1 MVKAESPIITLA
13 HGAGGRAMQ
22 QLIDEIFLSVFD
34 DIPLQGLPKED
45 QAQLPLAD
53 FTTHGDRLAFTTD
66 SFVVTPLIFPGGD
79 IGKLAVC
86 GTVNDLAVGGAKPLY
101 LSAGFIIEEG
111 VEFKLLESIASS
123 MAKTAQQAGVR
134 IVTGDTKVVQR
145 GMADQ
150 LFINTSGVGVIPSEI
165 QVKVS
170 AAQPGDKILVNGFIG
185 DHGAAV
191 MLARENLGLYSDLR
205 SDCALLSLLIQPLL
219 AQCPQIRCIRDATR
233 GGLGVVLNEIA
244 KASQVT
250 IELSEPELPIRPQ
263 TQAICEILGL
273 EPLFLANEGMAAFI
287 VPAQQAEQAL
297 QLMQSHSLGQQAKVV
312 GQVTEASQGMV
323 YLSTA
328 YGGKRMLETP
338 HGVQL
343 PRIC

>member
-1 MVKAESPIITLA
+1 
-13 HGAGGRAMQ
+13 MQ

-34 DIPLQGLPKED
+34 DTPLQSQLKED
-45 QAQLPLAD
+45 QAQLPLAE
-53 FTTHGDRLAFTTD
+53 FTAHGDRLAFTTD
-66 SFVVTPLIFPGGD
+66 SFVVTPLIFPCGD

-111 VEFKLLESIASS
+111 IEFKLLESIVSS

-134 IVTGDTKVVQR
+134 IVTGDTKVVER

-150 LFINTSGVGVIPSEI
+150 LFINTSGVGVIPSRI

-205 SDCALLSLLIQPLL
+205 SDCAPLSLLIHPLL
-219 AQCPQIRCIRDATR
+219 AQCPQIRCMRDATR

-250 IELSEPELPIRPQ
+250 IELFEPELPIRPQ

-273 EPLFLANEGMAAFI
+273 EPLFLANEGMAAFV
-287 VPAQQAEQAL
+287 VPAQQVEQAL
-297 QLMQSHSLGQQAKVV
+297 QLMQSHPLGQQAKVV
-312 GQVTEASQGMV
+312 GQVTETSQGMV

-338 HGVQL
+338 YGVQL

>member
-1 MVKAESPIITLA
+1 MDSPIITLA
-13 HGAGGRAMQ
+13 HGAGGQAMQ
-22 QLIDEIFLSVFD
+22 QLIDEVFLSVFD
-34 DIPLQGLPKED
+34 DNSPLQGQPKED
-45 QAQLPLAD
+45 QARFSLAEL
-53 FTTHGDRLAFTTD
+53 TVQGDRLAFTTD

-101 LSAGFIIEEG
+101 LSAGFILEEG
-111 VEFKLLESIASS
+111 IELKLLETIASS

-134 IVTGDTKVVQR
+134 IVTGDTKVVER

-150 LFINTSGVGVIPSEI
+150 VFINTSGVGVIPSGI
-165 QVKVS
+165 QVNVS
-170 AAQPGDKILVNGFIG
+170 AAQPGDKILVNGSIG
-185 DHGAAV
+185 DHGATV
-191 MLARENLGLYSDLR
+191 MLARENLGLYSELH
-205 SDCALLSLLIQPLL
+205 SDCAPLSLLVQPLL
-219 AQCPQIRCIRDATR
+219 AQYPQIRYMRDATR

-250 IELSEPELPIRPQ
+250 IELFEAELPIRPQ

-273 EPLFLANEGMAAFI
+273 EPLFLANEGMAAFV

-297 QLMQSHSLGQQAKVV
+297 KLMQSHPLGQQARLV